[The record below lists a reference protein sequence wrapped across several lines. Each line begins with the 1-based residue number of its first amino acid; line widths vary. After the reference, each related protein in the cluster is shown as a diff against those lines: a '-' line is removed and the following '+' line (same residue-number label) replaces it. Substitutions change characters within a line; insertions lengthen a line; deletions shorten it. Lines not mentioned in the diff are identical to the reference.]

1 MDESDEYEN
10 RVEEFLQFAQQNE
23 PEMGGVYL
31 CPCVKCLNGQRQSL
45 NDIRTHLGYDG
56 ISLTNIKC
64 IWYGKLPQMSTVPP
78 TDAVDVQV
86 GDRIEDKLRD
96 LGQEGFRQAH
106 APYYEKLEIDSK
118 KPLYMG
124 CTTFT
129 RLSRVLRI
137 YCFSDYMPP
146 MILYCLHC
154 LYLYLS
160 LEIILA
166 MVSVLVQTI
175 LGIHPICLTSIS
187 HNHALLPPSRLLRAH
202 TLRSPKD

>member
-106 APYYEKLEIDSK
+106 APYYEKLETEFK
-118 KPLYMG
+118 KPLYLG
-124 CTTFT
+124 CANFTSQQQGSHPYRMMETTNQLVSSELSQFLAHSPM
-129 RLSRVLRI
+129 RLS
-137 YCFSDYMPP
+137 
-146 MILYCLHC
+146 
-154 LYLYLS
+154 
-160 LEIILA
+160 
-166 MVSVLVQTI
+166 
-175 LGIHPICLTSIS
+175 
-187 HNHALLPPSRLLRAH
+187 
-202 TLRSPKD
+202 